1 MTTLKKLSV
10 LLIFSLFGC
19 ATSSNFTKNNLK
31 NEFFKNKTIVFT
43 FDEKSKQSV
52 AYSGPRTGIEHQP
65 DVKKVFQQSIEEL
78 AAETKLDLKFKE
90 ISNETSSSQTNV
102 NADVTEILWAFSLS
116 SATMNT
122 VINYTIDNNQLD
134 KINSS
139 YKNMTGGNE
148 KNNLLRCFK
157 IANYSLLKELEK

>member
-1 MTTLKKLSV
+1 MNFLK
-10 LLIFSLFGC
+10 
-19 ATSSNFTKNNLK
+19 TKQSFLP
-31 NEFFKNKTIVFT
+31 

-102 NADVTEILWAFSLS
+102 NADVTENFMGIQAYHQPL
-116 SATMNT
+116 
-122 VINYTIDNNQLD
+122 
-134 KINSS
+134 
-139 YKNMTGGNE
+139 
-148 KNNLLRCFK
+148 
-157 IANYSLLKELEK
+157 